1 MTRAPHPG
9 KGVPATPRRTVFF
22 AALCF
27 LLVPA
32 VSCAVE
38 PNLAA
43 AVAEAADGRVYSVGL
58 CDGEQSVSID
68 ITPASRCHNS
78 YSTAKL
84 FTAAA
89 VGLLVDRAELSIDEP
104 IYPILAPYF
113 PETFD
118 PRWKE
123 VTVEHLL
130 THFVGFGEDFRD
142 IDIDSEDPRSWG
154 TDDYLGRAVSNDLV
168 YPPGEKEVHSDAA
181 FYLLSRVVAVRA
193 GKGLDDFLRDEFFV
207 PMRFAEYAFSR
218 CPHGYALGATGIYL
232 SAEDMAKF
240 GAMYAAGGVYRGRR
254 RLSGP
259 ALPLGR
265 IRPPI
270 DPAALRPLPDRGRR
284 LPVPK
289 GGNERPGDLYQHPHR
304 PGRRHPVVRREYRRH
319 RENSLRTR
327 SVRITCPA
335 GRYLRARVLISR
347 RKSTPTSSAAAA
359 SRTAAHFK
367 KAASIAAPI
376 STAAAASIF
385 ARSPGIAAA
394 R

>member
-9 KGVPATPRRTVFF
+9 KGAPATPRRTVFF

-32 VSCAVE
+32 VSRAVE

-254 RLSGP
+254 CLSEEYVRRSIQRHY
-259 ALPLGR
+259 ALY
-265 IRPPI
+265 PI
-270 DPAALRPLPDRGRR
+270 GEDGFRFQ
-284 LPVPK
+284 K
-289 GGNERPGDLYQHPHR
+289 GGMNGQVIYINTRTGLAAAIQSFGGDLGDIEKILLEHDR
-304 PGRRHPVVRREYRRH
+304 
-319 RENSLRTR
+319 
-327 SVRITCPA
+327 
-335 GRYLRARVLISR
+335 
-347 RKSTPTSSAAAA
+347 
-359 SRTAAHFK
+359 
-367 KAASIAAPI
+367 
-376 STAAAASIF
+376 
-385 ARSPGIAAA
+385 
-394 R
+394 